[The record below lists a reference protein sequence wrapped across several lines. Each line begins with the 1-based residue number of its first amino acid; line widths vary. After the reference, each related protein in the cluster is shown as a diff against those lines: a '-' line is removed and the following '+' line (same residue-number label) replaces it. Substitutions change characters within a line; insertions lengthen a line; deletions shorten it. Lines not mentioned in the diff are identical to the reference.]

1 MTKAK
6 VKIFQSI
13 QKNFAIL
20 GIDSFQSKQTYSF
33 NERNVMVLLIF
44 GLSVISGCVSVAH
57 ANTFKEYI
65 NAFHIAVTVA
75 FGGLTFVI
83 VMCQM
88 KILFRFID
96 SIEDEFEKSKKKNR
110 IPESHHLQ

>member
-6 VKIFQSI
+6 VFQSI
-13 QKNFAIL
+13 QRNFAIL
-20 GIDSFQSKQTYSF
+20 GINSYQSKQSHSF
-33 NERNVMVLLIF
+33 NVRNVMVLLIF
-44 GLSVISGCVSVAH
+44 GLSLISGCVSVAH

-83 VMCQM
+83 VICQM
-88 KILFRFID
+88 KILFQFID
-96 SIEDEFEKSKKKNR
+96 SFEEEVNKSK
-110 IPESHHLQ
+110 